1 MVHGVRLL
9 VVSILL
15 VVGCGQNARR
25 NTFEVTYIAN
35 KGFLITMG
43 DTKVLVDAAVWHDNL
58 AEIRTMGQKVWGGG
72 LKAALQQFNL
82 GQLQHFCFAGQ
93 YQNVALDE
101 QMVIGWQHGLPAFS
115 A

>member
-35 KGFLITMG
+35 EGFLITMG
-43 DTKVLVDAAVWHDNL
+43 DTKVLVDALPSSPYYANPS
-58 AEIRTMGQKVWGGG
+58 ANI
-72 LKAALQQFNL
+72 
-82 GQLQHFCFAGQ
+82 
-93 YQNVALDE
+93 VAKLMND
-101 QMVIGWQHGLPAFS
+101 HP
-115 A
+115 